1 MKRKLTAAA
10 IAGAM
15 LLSLVGGVFAQ
26 PNFKP
31 AEVGNPQTGDNH
43 RTVTVPATAVEVA
56 PALFDLGT
64 STDVD
69 GRLVQ
74 GYMFIHYRDAFGHKP
89 GHDKGGGKKGNGGG
103 ENKCFS
109 FLARDAKWKT
119 VEPWVVNTANASGL
133 AGDFVFGNLT
143 ADIAQ
148 WEDAADGIVD
158 GVEGADVLGDG
169 STTLGTLVA
178 DTVSPDGNNEVY
190 FADIDSEGAIAVTI
204 VWGFF
209 NGPPFTRELVEWDQ
223 VYDDVD
229 FDWSSTGEAGKMDF
243 GNIAQHEL
251 GHSVGMGHP
260 DDSCTEETMYR
271 FAAFGETIKRDLNA
285 GDIAGIQKLYK

>member
-1 MKRKLTAAA
+1 MKKKLFALGLSAF
-10 IAGAM
+10 M
-15 LLSLVGGVFAQ
+15 VLSLVGAAFAQ
-26 PNFKP
+26 PNFRI
-31 AEVGNPQTGDNH
+31 AEVGNPQTGDKH
-43 RTVTVPATAVEVA
+43 GIVVVPENAVQVA

-74 GYMFIHYRDAFGHKP
+74 GYMFIHYRDEFSHKP
-89 GHDKGGGKKGNGGG
+89 GHDKGGKGGGKGGGGG
-103 ENKCFS
+103 EKCFA
-109 FLARDAKWKT
+109 FLAKDAKWKT
-119 VEPWVVNTANASGL
+119 LEPWVVNTANASGL
-133 AGDFVFGNLT
+133 ASSFVFSNLT

-148 WEDAADGIVD
+148 WEDAA
-158 GVEGADVLGDG
+158 EGADILGDG
-169 STTLGTLVA
+169 STTSATLVA
-178 DTVSPDGNNEVY
+178 DTVSPDGDNEVY

-209 NGPPFTRELVEWDQ
+209 NGPPFARELVEWDL

-251 GHSVGMGHP
+251 GHAFGMGHP

-271 FAAFGETIKRDLNA
+271 FAAFGETKKRDLNA
-285 GDIAGIQKLYK
+285 GDIAGITKLYK